1 MNKWT
6 RQREEKEIM
15 KEKDK
20 LRKET
25 LSNYF
30 LNLSQLSFVGLV
42 IGVVI
47 PLYSDIQDEKNWYAA
62 FTGSL
67 LTFIF
72 ASIGNKL
79 LK

>member
-1 MNKWT
+1 
-6 RQREEKEIM
+6 M

-25 LSNYF
+25 LAKYF

-62 FTGSL
+62 FTSSL